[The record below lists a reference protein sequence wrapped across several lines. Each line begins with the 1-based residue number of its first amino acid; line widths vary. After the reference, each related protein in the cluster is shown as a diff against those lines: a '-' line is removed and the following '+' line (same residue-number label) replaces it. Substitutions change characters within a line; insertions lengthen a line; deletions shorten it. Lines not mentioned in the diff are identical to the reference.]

1 MAKGKCTGL
10 SISRNNNVLTFK
22 WSLPAKYQG
31 TGKGI
36 LKVKTIL
43 EGQTAS
49 KVPFT
54 DVNLAAQ
61 TKSFT
66 LPITGSSYYP
76 ATDKVLRSV
85 IFKVRMGSSEK
96 FTFSDECT
104 YTFIT
109 PSIAQRPTLSYDGST
124 GFKWVAAGYTAKDNV
139 WFQDVE
145 YQTVNSP
152 QATEPNWA
160 ASSVT
165 SGTGGSTGTQDFPSD
180 PSGYRHFRC
189 RVRTIGGASPWTT
202 ITPLNFN
209 SPTYYVLPKT
219 VKYSGGT
226 VSMTLSDRV
235 YGAQEVEVQYAIETP
250 ASGYTCPSG
259 ASWST
264 GQTVTINATDSIIG
278 TPASAIAFNVGS
290 IAANKALWVRTITR
304 RGGGSLT
311 SSAVY
316 VANGGFSAPTI
327 NSFSIDTTVKTVT
340 FTFTDNCGVS
350 GARVEAV
357 DSSLNVLGS
366 VAAGS
371 SGITCSYAS
380 TSSTPSPQFGLR
392 VVYTNSFVIVKSAT
406 VWQSTAPNLPTAP
419 TGVSAGEAG
428 SESKPSGTGSG
439 EKANNGKVLLRW
451 TTTWEHSNGAIIS
464 WADDPDAWESTTP
477 PNEFEVHGRVNSFY
491 VTDLEY
497 GKKWYFK
504 IRSVHWAED
513 NDDNDS
519 YGPWCGSMIM
529 VDLSEAPDKPGVWLD
544 VSTIT
549 TDKSVTVN
557 WEYMSGDGTD
567 QEGAEIYIDTEMHS
581 IEGTTQSYTFTP
593 AWAVGTSHTLSVR
606 TISTSGKK
614 SPASDPITVTVAAL
628 PVPVITTSWGG
639 VSGTVTAMPMTYSVS
654 GAGLGG
660 YVTVALTRVNPFVED
675 RPDGSRNDGFVDE
688 VIYSKTHMGDV
699 TNAQIAVDDLI
710 GHLDDGQ
717 AYNFIVTVTDGYG
730 QTVTSKGIVT
740 IAWAH
745 QPDIPDLTVVPDG
758 NICKITATAPAS
770 AVSSDTVDIYRL
782 SKDAPVLIVKGGEF
796 GETYVDPYPASKG
809 GYRAVDM
816 TANGD
821 YRGADKPAIMDV
833 EHGLVIDDIVLTV
846 PGYGE
851 INLPYNI
858 TLNSD
863 WAKDFERTV
872 YLNGSVQG
880 DWNPGV
886 TRDVSIETVLLKDD
900 PLIDDL
906 RHIAELGEVC
916 HIRTP
921 DGSSYDADVQ
931 ISESGSY
938 DTYMTQ
944 YTLKASKVDPEGL
957 DGMTLAEWEDQG

>member
-10 SISRNNNVLTFK
+10 SISRNNNVLTFR

-36 LKVKTIL
+36 LKVKSVL

-54 DVNLAAQ
+54 DINLAAGS
-61 TKSFT
+61 TYLTYT
-66 LPITGSSYYP
+66 LVGSSFYP
-76 ATDKVLRSV
+76 STDKVLRSV

-96 FTFSDECT
+96 FTYSDECT

-109 PSIAQRPTLSYDGST
+109 PSTTQKPSLSYDGST
-124 GFKWVAAGYTAKDNV
+124 GFKWSAAGYTAKDNV

-145 YQTVNSP
+145 YQTVNTP
-152 QATEPNWA
+152 QATTPNWA

-165 SGTGGSTGTQDFPSD
+165 SGTGGPTGTQDFSSD
-180 PSGYRHFRC
+180 TSGYRHFRC

-202 ITPLNFN
+202 I
-209 SPTYYVLPKT
+209 SPICFAAPTGMVSVAK
-219 VKYSGGT
+219 VGYSGEMAT
-226 VSMTLSDRV
+226 VQLNPMPAGD
-235 YGAQEVEVQYAIETP
+235 AQEVEIQYTIATP
-250 ASGYTCPSG
+250 ASGYSCPPL
-259 ASWST
+259 ATWQT
-264 GQTVTINATDSIIG
+264 GQTVAIDASGN
-278 TPASAIAFNVGS
+278 PASSVAFNVGS

-304 RGGGSLT
+304 RGSGSLT
-311 SSAVY
+311 SGAYY
-316 VANGGFSAPTI
+316 VANGGLSAPTI
-327 NSFSIDTTVKTVT
+327 SSFSIDTSAKTVS
-340 FTFTDNCGVS
+340 FTFADNCGIT
-350 GARVEAV
+350 GAEIEVV
-357 DSSLNVLGS
+357 DSGLNVLGKTS
-366 VAAGS
+366 IS
-371 SGITCSYAS
+371 NTSITCSWAS
-380 TSSTPSPQFGLR
+380 TASTPSPQFGIR
-392 VVYTNSFVIVKSAT
+392 AAYNNKSVTVKSAV
-406 VWQSTAPNLPTAP
+406 VWQSTEANLPTAP
-419 TGVSAGEAG
+419 TGVSAGETG
-428 SESKPSGTGSG
+428 SESTPSGTGSG
-439 EKANNGKVLLRW
+439 EKTKNGKVLLRW
-451 TTTWEHSNGAIIS
+451 TTTWTYANGAIIS
-464 WADDPDAWESTTP
+464 WADDPDAWESTSP
-477 PNEFEVHGRVNSFY
+477 PSEFEVHGRVNSFY

-513 NDDNDS
+513 NDDTDS

-529 VDLSEAPDKPGVWLD
+529 VDLSEAPEKPGVWLD

-567 QEGAEIYIDTEMHS
+567 QAGAEIYVDSNMYS
-581 IEGTTQSYTFTP
+581 IEGTAQSYTFTP
-593 AWAVGTSHTLSVR
+593 KWAVGSTHSISVR
-606 TISTSGKK
+606 TISTSGKR
-614 SPASDPITVTVAAL
+614 SPSSDAISVTVAAL
-628 PVPVITTSWGG
+628 PSPIITTSWGG
-639 VSGTVTAMPMTYSVS
+639 VTGTVTAMPMTYSVS

-660 YVTVALTRVNPFVED
+660 YITVALTRINPFVEE
-675 RPDGSRNDGFVDE
+675 RPDGSKNDGFVDE

-699 TNAQIAVDDLI
+699 TNAQIAVEDLI

-717 AYNFIVTVTDGYG
+717 VYNFIVTVTDGYG

-745 QPDIPDLTVVPDG
+745 QPDIPEVTVEADG
-758 NICKITATAPAS
+758 NICKITATAPES

-858 TLNSD
+858 TLNSE

-886 TRDVSIETVLLKDD
+886 TRDVSIDTVLLKDD
-900 PLIDDL
+900 PLIEDI
-906 RHIAELGEVC
+906 RHIAELDEVC
-916 HIRTP
+916 HVRTP
-921 DGSSYDADVQ
+921 DGSSYDADIQ

-944 YTLKASKVDPEGL
+944 YTLKISKVDPEGL
-957 DGMTLAEWEDQG
+957 DGVTLAEWEDQG